1 MASTKIMG
9 ILNAT
14 PDSFFADSRPDE
26 LDKAI
31 AYGIEL
37 WKQGADI
44 IDIGGESTR
53 PNAPPVSEE
62 EEIRRVIPLIQELSK
77 RQPLPI
83 SIDTMKPSVA
93 EKALAAGASIIND
106 VSGFRDPAM
115 RELAASSQMQIC
127 VMHML
132 GNPKTMQDSPF
143 YNNGIIAALLHWF
156 ETTIEDLTRAGV
168 KKEQIILD
176 PGIGF
181 GKTVAHNL
189 EIIHNLRK
197 LKAIGF
203 PLLLGVSR
211 KTFIRKILG
220 LSSEE
225 VLPATLA
232 MSTIAITAGVDYI
245 RVHDVKE
252 HRQVIN
258 ILSSYEHTT
267 CGLGQ

>member
-1 MASTKIMG
+1 
-9 ILNAT
+9 
-14 PDSFFADSRPDE
+14 
-26 LDKAI
+26 
-31 AYGIEL
+31 L

-62 EEIRRVIPLIQELSK
+62 EELRRVIPLIQELS
-77 RQPLPI
+77 RLQPLPI
-83 SIDTMKPSVA
+83 SIDTMKPVVA

-115 RELAASSQMQIC
+115 RELAASSNAQIC

-132 GNPKTMQDSPF
+132 GTPVNMQDSPF
-143 YNNGIIAALLHWF
+143 YIEGITSALLVWF
-156 ETTIEDLTRAGV
+156 ESTIESLTHAGV

-197 LKAIGF
+197 FKAIGF

-211 KTFIRKILG
+211 KSFIQKILG
-220 LSSEE
+220 QKTDE

-232 MSTIAITAGVDYI
+232 VNTLAITSGVDYI

-252 HRQVIN
+252 HRQVIK
-258 ILSSYEHTT
+258 ILSSYEHTN